1 MRTPKLL
8 STLRKLNYEM
18 TIVITNHIH
27 SICISINDEE
37 NNSFSDEEPREGVS
51 RGRRIQEHSDS
62 LGNSKE
68 EHTIF
73 FRKDV
78 ITYQT
83 TKEGTFVS
91 TSKYRKDKSIRPSLD
106 GMLNSQEQHTV
117 NSVSATGNFT
127 EVQLL

>member
-1 MRTPKLL
+1 MMKKITPL
-8 STLRKLNYEM
+8 M
-18 TIVITNHIH
+18 TKNP
-27 SICISINDEE
+27 E
-37 NNSFSDEEPREGVS
+37 RESVEAEGS
-51 RGRRIQEHSDS
+51 EHSDS

-78 ITYQT
+78 LTYQT

-106 GMLNSQEQHTV
+106 GMLSGAAHSE
-117 NSVSATGNFT
+117 
-127 EVQLL
+127 